1 MNQNIVQP
9 IPQGL
14 YKPAVRYNDIIYTSG
29 MTPRKNG
36 ELLYF
41 GKIEAN
47 KPVEV
52 YKDAVCLAS
61 KNALLSAQG
70 CLKENEK
77 ISLIL
82 QMTIYLCAKED
93 FMQHSKIS
101 DYASNFLFEKLGL
114 DSIGSRVAVGVSS
127 LPSNAPVEVKL
138 VAVVSRCE

>member
-14 YKPAVRYNDIIYTSG
+14 YKPAVRHDNIIYTSG

-36 ELLYF
+36 ELLYY
-41 GKIEAN
+41 GKIEAS
-47 KPVEV
+47 KPIEV

-61 KNALLSAQG
+61 KNALLSAQY

-93 FMQHSKIS
+93 FTQHSKIS
-101 DYASNFLFEKLGL
+101 DYASNFLLEKLGL
-114 DSIGSRVAVGVSS
+114 DSVGSRAAVGVSS